1 MDKQYSAKKLLQHT
15 GVPKDKIESLFKI
28 HRRQFSLNLK
38 GYPSAKDITDSVVGL
53 VFQGNTNFIG
63 KEPQAADD
71 AACVVINELNLHP
84 EYPWYWLSKDL
95 VEDLGLT
102 DRPNEIPKTIAL
114 PKCGVIILPKKT
126 FKTSTGYVQIF
137 CYDLTAKSD
146 VKIEEYKGIELK
158 DIERDFVLHWCAL
171 EDSDQSALNGRIL
184 SLTLSDETL
193 KVDYGDYEAT
203 LNLTN
208 DSEKDVE
215 LCESLL
221 LNALVYAQAIE
232 PEVFTAERTRKV
244 GFGATSTRSTPL
256 FIGGNYQPAYNK
268 EKGIGTHASPS
279 IHWRRGHW
287 HRYTV
292 GKGRKERA
300 WRFVQPLLI
309 NVKADKDTK
318 YSEAPNTN

>member
-1 MDKQYSAKKLLQHT
+1 MKKQYSTKKFLQHL
-15 GVPKDKIESLFKI
+15 GYSEDKIESLFKA
-28 HRRQFSLNLK
+28 HRRQFSPKPK
-38 GYPSAKDITDSVVGL
+38 GYPSAKDITDIIVAL
-53 VFQGNTNFIG
+53 VFQGNTQFIG

-126 FKTSTGYVQIF
+126 FKTSTGFVQVF

-146 VKIEEYKGIELK
+146 VKIEEYEGIKLE

-171 EDSDQSALNGRIL
+171 EDSEQSALNGGIL

-193 KVDYGDYEAT
+193 KVDYGNYEPT
-203 LNLTN
+203 INLTN
-208 DSEKDVE
+208 DSEKDIE

-232 PEVFTAERTRKV
+232 PEVFTAERNRKV

-256 FIGGNYQPAYNK
+256 YIGGNYQPAYNK
-268 EKGIGTHASPS
+268 QKGTGTQASPS

-287 HRYTV
+287 HRYAV

-300 WRFVQPLLI
+300 WRFVQPQLI
-309 NVKADKDTK
+309 NAKPEEKEKD
-318 YSEAPNTN
+318 NQ